1 MALIIEY
8 KDKKAFTK
16 GQELIAEIIAEI
28 RLFFKKI
35 NLKRTSSRSINL
47 LDFYD

>member
-28 RLFFKKI
+28 RLFFKKK